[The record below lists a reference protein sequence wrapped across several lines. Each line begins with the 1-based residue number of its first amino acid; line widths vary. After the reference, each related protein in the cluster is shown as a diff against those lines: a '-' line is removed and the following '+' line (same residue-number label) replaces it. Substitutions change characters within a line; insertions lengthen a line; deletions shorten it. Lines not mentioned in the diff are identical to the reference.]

1 MDDENRE
8 WWISKQ
14 LEKLDSMF
22 DTNNDEKGNDA
33 MQFRIW
39 ARGVLKEYILKG
51 FVMDDERLKGNHPFD
66 ADYFVDL
73 QERIREI
80 RMSERSNCQK
90 ITDIYAEFSCDYSPE
105 AKETKAFYLAVRNM
119 MQYDNELNAFTTAL
133 LDIAEDRARRHII
146 TTMAEWKKVFSH
158 LHKHGFHEQE

>member
-1 MDDENRE
+1 MWQSYMLRRMACGCLLPM
-8 WWISKQ
+8 S
-14 LEKLDSMF
+14 L
-22 DTNNDEKGNDA
+22 
-33 MQFRIW
+33 IW
-39 ARGVLKEYILKG
+39 AFL
-51 FVMDDERLKGNHPFD
+51 D
-66 ADYFVDL
+66 
-73 QERIREI
+73 
-80 RMSERSNCQK
+80 RSNCQK

-119 MQYDNELNAFTTAL
+119 MQYDNELNAITTAL